1 MGEGLT
7 LLLGVTLN
15 EEGEELGGVEAR
27 VDDTVARRQGKLDQ
41 GDAGWGAAI
50 HPPHEHL
57 TPTAM
62 TSTLTGTW
70 ACVSSSSYDICCI
83 ELLWLGVLP

>member
-7 LLLGVTLN
+7 LLLVVTLD

-41 GDAGWGAAI
+41 RDAGWGAAI
-50 HPPHEHL
+50 HSPHEHL
-57 TPTAM
+57 TPMVM
-62 TSTLTGTW
+62 TTTLTGTW
-70 ACVSSSSYDICCI
+70 ACVPFPSYDSCFN
-83 ELLWLGVLP
+83 ELLW

>member
-27 VDDTVARRQGKLDQ
+27 VDNTVARRQGKLDE
-41 GDAGWGAAI
+41 GDAGW
-50 HPPHEHL
+50 
-57 TPTAM
+57 
-62 TSTLTGTW
+62 
-70 ACVSSSSYDICCI
+70 
-83 ELLWLGVLP
+83 